1 MIAHARKVNHV
12 ISVRETVTKTLIAR
26 LVSNVVKET
35 TSSNFQD
42 YSASKNLR
50 ERKESTKKVTVTIAT
65 ILISTKK
72 QPNVTANGLI
82 QLQFK
87 SNTWVRKEHA
97 PKENH
102 VISVR
107 ETVTAILVVNMV

>member
-65 ILISTKK
+65 ILISTQKL
-72 QPNVTANGLI
+72 PSVTRIGLI
-82 QLQFK
+82 QLQSR
-87 SNTWVRKEHA
+87 SNTWVIVHARKV
-97 PKENH
+97 NH

-107 ETVTAILVVNMV
+107 ETVTEILIVSMA

>member
-1 MIAHARKVNHV
+1 MIVHARKENHV
-12 ISVRETVTKTLIAR
+12 ISVRETATEILIAS

-42 YSASKNLR
+42 FLALKNLR
-50 ERKESTKKVTVTIAT
+50 ERKESTKKEMVTIAT

-72 QPNVTANGLI
+72 LPNVTQIGLI